1 MTEHPPTDDAVTLVG
16 AAKMK
21 TGTVSDNGAVYVGRE
36 FAGQEVT
43 VAVKPVEPRDNEPTE
58 DDSDD

>member
-16 AAKMK
+16 AVKMATNK
-21 TGTVSDNGAVYVGRE
+21 VSDNGAVYVGRE
-36 FAGQEVT
+36 FAGEEVT
-43 VAVKPVEPRDNEPTE
+43 VAVKPVEQRDNEPTE